1 MTTRKRLAVNGELLE
16 EKGGWKKIHIYG
28 EPYDRGYAHGVLL
41 YKELKKAKEVLKTIA
56 REYCDMNLTD
66 YIKKSNDII
75 YPIVKSKYPEFFRE
89 LEGISAG
96 ARRKGVSFSVER
108 LIAWNACMSLY
119 NVDTPQ
125 RCSAFI
131 ATGST
136 TKTGEIVMSH
146 NTHCDY
152 FIGHHFNIILKITP
166 SSGAEFTIQTAAGY
180 IASSTDWF
188 MCANG
193 IIGCETTIGDFK
205 KEPRFGKSGGTPY
218 FCRIR
223 QAMQYANTLDEYCST
238 MIENN
243 AGDYA
248 CAWLFGDTKTNE
260 ILVLELGLDVHKI
273 TRTSDGAYYSANSVF
288 DLKLRNLETDDID
301 HDNVEESSGAR
312 NVRLDYLLND
322 KYYGKLDTTIAKQII
337 SDHYDVMLHK
347 ENMSSRTVCAHFE
360 DDESCDYAP
369 YGCTDAKVTDANM
382 AKTMSFDGRY
392 GSGCGRVFK
401 VSQFIK
407 AHPEYKKLAPVMRD
421 IKQYDWVRL

>member
-1 MTTRKRLAVNGELLE
+1 MTTRKRLAISGELLE

-41 YKELKKAKEVLKTIA
+41 YKELKRAKEVLKTIA

-66 YIKKSNDII
+66 YLKKSNDTI

-131 ATGST
+131 ATGSA
-136 TKTGEIVMSH
+136 TKTGEIVMAH

-152 FIGHHFNIILKITP
+152 FLGHHFNIILKITP
-166 SSGAEFTIQTAAGY
+166 SSGVEFTMQAAAGY

-188 MCANG
+188 ICANG
-193 IIGCETTIGDFK
+193 IVGCETTI
-205 KEPRFGKSGGTPY
+205 GKSGGTPY

-248 CAWLFGDTKTNE
+248 CSWLFGDTKTNE
-260 ILVLELGLDVHKI
+260 ILILELGLDIHKI
-273 TRTSDGAYYSANSVF
+273 NRTSDGAYYSANSVF
-288 DLKLRNLETDDID
+288 DLKLRNLETDDND

-322 KYYGKLDTTIAKQII
+322 KYYGKLDTKIAKQII
-337 SDHYDVMLHK
+337 SDHYDVMFHK
-347 ENMSSRTVCAHFE
+347 ENMSSRTVCEHCE

-369 YGCTDAKVTDANM
+369 YGCMDAKVTDANM

-407 AHPEYKKLAPVMRD
+407 AHPEYKKWAPVMRD
-421 IKQYDWVRL
+421 ITKYDWTRL

>member
-1 MTTRKRLAVNGELLE
+1 MTTRKRLAISGELLE

-41 YKELKKAKEVLKTIA
+41 YKELKRAKEVLKTIA

-66 YIKKSNDII
+66 YLKKSNDTI

-131 ATGST
+131 ATGSA
-136 TKTGEIVMSH
+136 TKTGEIVMAH

-152 FIGHHFNIILKITP
+152 FLGHHFNIILKITP
-166 SSGAEFTIQTAAGY
+166 SSGVEFTMQAAAGY

-188 MCANG
+188 ICANG
-193 IIGCETTIGDFK
+193 IVGCETTIGDFN

-248 CAWLFGDTKTNE
+248 CSWLFGDTKTNE
-260 ILVLELGLDVHKI
+260 ILILELGLDIHKI
-273 TRTSDGAYYSANSVF
+273 NRTSDGAYYSANSVF
-288 DLKLRNLETDDID
+288 DLKLRNLETDDND

-322 KYYGKLDTTIAKQII
+322 KYYGKLDTKIAKQII
-337 SDHYDVMLHK
+337 SDHYDVMFHK
-347 ENMSSRTVCAHFE
+347 ENMSSRTVCEHCE

-369 YGCTDAKVTDANM
+369 YGCMDAKVTDANM

-407 AHPEYKKLAPVMRD
+407 AHPEYKKWAPVMRD
-421 IKQYDWVRL
+421 ITKYDWTRL

>member
-66 YIKKSNDII
+66 YLKKSNDAI

-131 ATGST
+131 ATGSA
-136 TKTGEIVMSH
+136 TKTGEIVMAH

-166 SSGAEFTIQTAAGY
+166 SSGVEFTMQAAAGY

-205 KEPRFGKSGGTPY
+205 KEPRFSKSGGAPY

-248 CAWLFGDTKTNE
+248 CSWLFGDTKTNE
-260 ILVLELGLDVHKI
+260 ILILELGLDVHKI
-273 TRTSDGAYYSANSVF
+273 NRTSDGVYYSANSVF
-288 DLKLRNLETDDID
+288 DLKLRNLETDDND

-322 KYYGKLDTTIAKQII
+322 KYYGKLDTKISKQII
-337 SDHYDVMLHK
+337 SDHYDVMFHK
-347 ENMSSRTVCAHFE
+347 DNMSSRTVCAHFE
-360 DDESCDYAP
+360 DDESCDCAP
-369 YGCTDAKVTDANM
+369 YGCMDAKVTDANM

-407 AHPEYKKLAPVMRD
+407 ANPEYKKWASVMRD
-421 IKQYDWVRL
+421 IKKFEWVRL

>member
-1 MTTRKRLAVNGELLE
+1 MSTRKRLAINGELLE

-41 YKELKKAKEVLKTIA
+41 YKELKHIKEVLKVVA
-56 REYCDMNLTD
+56 REYCEMSLTD
-66 YIKKSNDII
+66 YMKKSNDTI
-75 YPIVKSKYPEFFRE
+75 YQIVKSKYPEFFRE

-119 NVDTPQ
+119 KVDTQ
-125 RCSAFI
+125 ERCSAFI
-131 ATGST
+131 ATGSA
-136 TKTGEIVMSH
+136 TKTGEIVMAH
-146 NTHCDY
+146 NTHSEY
-152 FIGHHFNIILKITP
+152 FMGHHLNIIMKITP
-166 SSGAEFTIQTAAGY
+166 STGAEFTMQTAAGY

-193 IIGCETTIGDFK
+193 MIGCETTISDFK
-205 KEPRFGKSGGTPY
+205 KEPRFDKGTPY

-223 QAMQYANTLDEYCST
+223 QAMQYAGSIDEYCST

-248 CAWLFGDTKTNE
+248 CAWLFGDTRTNE
-260 ILVLELGLDVHKI
+260 ILMLELGLDVHKI
-273 TRTSDGAYYSANSVF
+273 SRTSDGLYYSANSAF
-288 DLKLRNLETDDID
+288 DLKLRALETNDIGN
-301 HDNVEESSGAR
+301 DNVEDTSGAR

-322 KYYGKLDTTIAKQII
+322 KYYGKLDTINAKQII

-347 ENMSSRTVCAHFE
+347 ENPSSRTICRHCE
-360 DDESCDYAP
+360 DDESKP
-369 YGCTDAKVTDANM
+369 KGCTDAKVTDSKM

-401 VSQFIK
+401 VSPFIK
-407 AHPEYKKLAPVMRD
+407 AHPEYKKWASVMRD
-421 IKQYDWVRL
+421 IKKYEWIRL